1 MQNMNIC
8 ELQTLL
14 ITLTR
19 RNITQTKIAE
29 ALGTTR
35 SNISLRIKNK
45 SLITNEELEKVEKF
59 FNISISNDEQ
69 LNIVNNSLI
78 EISHVFNI
86 DDKDMTIIETL
97 LKNKKAL
104 KLARNFV
111 EALQGDTE
119 KAEAVIGILRIPEL
133 AKTFIE

>member
-1 MQNMNIC
+1 MNIC

-59 FNISISNDEQ
+59 FNISISKDEQ

-78 EISHVFNI
+78 EISHIFNI
-86 DDKDMTIIETL
+86 DDKDITIIETL

>member
-1 MQNMNIC
+1 MNIC

-59 FNISISNDEQ
+59 FNISISKDEQ

>member
-1 MQNMNIC
+1 MNIC

-78 EISHVFNI
+78 GISHVFNI
-86 DDKDMTIIETL
+86 DDKDMNIIETL

-104 KLARNFV
+104 KLARNFI

>member
-1 MQNMNIC
+1 MNIC

-59 FNISISNDEQ
+59 FNISISKDEQ
-69 LNIVNNSLI
+69 LNIVNSSLI

-86 DDKDMTIIETL
+86 DDKDMNIIETL

-104 KLARNFV
+104 KLARNFI

>member
-1 MQNMNIC
+1 MNIC

-86 DDKDMTIIETL
+86 DDKDMNIIETL

>member
-45 SLITNEELEKVEKF
+45 SLITNEELEKLKNF

-86 DDKDMTIIETL
+86 DDKDMNII
-97 LKNKKAL
+97 
-104 KLARNFV
+104 
-111 EALQGDTE
+111 
-119 KAEAVIGILRIPEL
+119 
-133 AKTFIE
+133 

>member
-1 MQNMNIC
+1 MNIC

-45 SLITNEELEKVEKF
+45 SLITNEELEKVENF

-86 DDKDMTIIETL
+86 DDKDMNIIETL

>member
-1 MQNMNIC
+1 MNIC

-45 SLITNEELEKVEKF
+45 SLITNEELEKLKNF

-86 DDKDMTIIETL
+86 DDKDMNIIETL
-97 LKNKKAL
+97 LKNKKVL

>member
-1 MQNMNIC
+1 MNIC

-59 FNISISNDEQ
+59 FNISISKDEQ

-86 DDKDMTIIETL
+86 DNKDMTIIETL

>member
-86 DDKDMTIIETL
+86 DDKDMNIIETL

-111 EALQGDTE
+111 EALLGDTE
-119 KAEAVIGILRIPEL
+119 KAEAVIGILKIPEL

>member
-1 MQNMNIC
+1 MNIC

-35 SNISLRIKNK
+35 SNISLIIKNK
-45 SLITNEELEKVEKF
+45 SLITNEELEKLKNF

-86 DDKDMTIIETL
+86 DDKDMNIIETL

-133 AKTFIE
+133 AKTFID

>member
-1 MQNMNIC
+1 MNIC

-86 DDKDMTIIETL
+86 DDKDMNIIETL

-111 EALQGDTE
+111 EALLGDTE
-119 KAEAVIGILRIPEL
+119 KAEAVIGILKIPEL

>member
-59 FNISISNDEQ
+59 FNISISKDEQ

>member
-45 SLITNEELEKVEKF
+45 SLITNEELEKLKNF

-86 DDKDMTIIETL
+86 DDKDMNIIETL

>member
-1 MQNMNIC
+1 MNIC

>member
-1 MQNMNIC
+1 MNIC

-78 EISHVFNI
+78 GISHTFNI
-86 DDKDMTIIETL
+86 DDKDMNIIETL

>member
-1 MQNMNIC
+1 MNIC

-59 FNISISNDEQ
+59 FNISISKDEQ
-69 LNIVNNSLI
+69 LHIVNNSLI

>member
-1 MQNMNIC
+1 MNIC

-78 EISHVFNI
+78 EISHAFKI
-86 DDKDMTIIETL
+86 DDKDMNIIETL

>member
-1 MQNMNIC
+1 MNIC

-78 EISHVFNI
+78 EISHAFNI
-86 DDKDMTIIETL
+86 DDKDMNIIETL

>member
-1 MQNMNIC
+1 MNIC

-45 SLITNEELEKVEKF
+45 SLITNEELEKVENF
-59 FNISISNDEQ
+59 FNISISKDEQ

>member
-1 MQNMNIC
+1 
-8 ELQTLL
+8 
-14 ITLTR
+14 
-19 RNITQTKIAE
+19 
-29 ALGTTR
+29 
-35 SNISLRIKNK
+35 
-45 SLITNEELEKVEKF
+45 
-59 FNISISNDEQ
+59 
-69 LNIVNNSLI
+69 
-78 EISHVFNI
+78 
-86 DDKDMTIIETL
+86 MTIIETL

>member
-1 MQNMNIC
+1 M
-8 ELQTLL
+8 
-14 ITLTR
+14 
-19 RNITQTKIAE
+19 
-29 ALGTTR
+29 
-35 SNISLRIKNK
+35 KN
-45 SLITNEELEKVEKF
+45 F

-86 DDKDMTIIETL
+86 DDKDMNIIETL

>member
-1 MQNMNIC
+1 MNIC

-45 SLITNEELEKVEKF
+45 SLITNEELEKLKNF

-86 DDKDMTIIETL
+86 DDKDMNIIETL

>member
-1 MQNMNIC
+1 MNIC

-59 FNISISNDEQ
+59 FNISISNDGQ